1 MRLRILLLGLAIVGG
16 IAIASYVESGR
27 LHAPST
33 PEVARGSA
41 SLEDAV
47 REIAAGTRTSPLV
60 GDQPRRGM
68 PTLTFLAKA
77 EGKDVPR
84 ILSDATGWG
93 ERADGTMD
101 YTVGKMTRVGQTSWY
116 ALETKV
122 EPYARIEYLITYGAG
137 DFRLDPHNPRKV
149 MRVGG
154 PASEVVLPGY
164 MPPQEF
170 VDPPTND
177 GGRLTDTMVESRVL
191 GDAREVIVYT
201 PPGYREDGAYPLA
214 VFEDG
219 ALMVNSGEAPRV
231 LNWLIAHQAI
241 EPIVAVFVEPKS
253 RAEDFRR
260 GAPMQRFVANEL
272 LPWVAE
278 RYSVT
283 KEANQRAIIGV
294 SAGAR
299 AALNTATASTTSFGL
314 VGLLIPALDEADIET
329 VPPRDRQRLRV
340 SIVAARYDA
349 LNRAAARSV
358 QLNVGDQGHVADFIE
373 VPEGHS
379 TATWRTH
386 LRTVLISLF
395 GVQKPRT

>member
-1 MRLRILLLGLAIVGG
+1 MRLRVILFGLAIIGG
-16 IAIASYVESGR
+16 IALTGYIESGS

-47 REIAAGTRTSPLV
+47 RAIAVGTRTSPLV

-68 PTLTFLAKA
+68 PTLTFLAQA
-77 EGKDVPR
+77 DGKDIPR
-84 ILSDATGWG
+84 IVSDATGWG

-101 YTVGKMTRVGQTSWY
+101 YAVGRMTRVGQTSWY
-116 ALETKV
+116 ALEVKV

-154 PASEVVLPGY
+154 LASEVVMPGY
-164 MPPQEF
+164 VPPQEF
-170 VDPPTND
+170 VDPPID
-177 GGRLTDTMVESRVL
+177 GGRITDTMVESRVL
-191 GDAREVIVYT
+191 NDAREVIVYT
-201 PPGYREDGAYPLA
+201 PPNYKTDGAYPLA

-253 RAEDFRR
+253 RADDFRR
-260 GAPMQRFVANEL
+260 GAPMQRFVADEL

-278 RYSVT
+278 RYRVT
-283 KEANQRAIIGV
+283 KDANRRAIIGV

-299 AALNTATASTTSFGL
+299 AALNTATASPTTFGL
-314 VGLLIPALDEADIET
+314 IGLLIPALDTADIET
-329 VPPRDRQRLRV
+329 VPSRDRLRLRV

-358 QLNVGDQGHVADFIE
+358 QLNVSDQGHVAEFIE

-386 LRTVLISLF
+386 LRTVLIGLF
-395 GVQKPRT
+395 GVQKKGN